1 MFKRLYIR
9 WKIWRLES
17 KINSIYSDIVTYKVF
32 VATMNVKYYNGK
44 LDVEDMYNNY
54 IGKQIDR
61 IISIRDIIEKL
72 KSDLRILK

>member
-17 KINSIYSDIVTYKVF
+17 RINSIYSDIVTYKVF

-44 LDVEDMYNNY
+44 LDVEEMYNTY
-54 IGKQIDR
+54 VGKQIDR
-61 IISIRDIIEKL
+61 VILMRDKVEKL
-72 KSDLRILK
+72 KSDLKILK